1 MSDKAWKQAER
12 RIASFFGTVRAVL
25 SGSSNR
31 DDKGCS
37 DSIHPRLFIEAKYRE
52 KHQVRSLHDKTKAL
66 AAKEKKIPVVALV
79 DKSRPGFLICVHCD
93 DFVGVVA
100 EWIAGLDEVHKDGLE
115 GDIRRA
121 YLRRRGL
128 EVES

>member
-37 DSIHPRLFIEAKYRE
+37 DSVHEALFIEAKYRE
-52 KHQVRSLHDKTKAL
+52 KHQVRTLHDRTKAL
-66 AAKEKKIPVVALV
+66 AAKEKKLPVVALV
-79 DKSRPGFLICVHCD
+79 DKSRPGFLICIHSD

-100 EWIAGLDEVHKDGLE
+100 EFLASFDGEAKDALE
-115 GDIRRA
+115 GEIRRA
-121 YLRRRGL
+121 WNRRHGMD
-128 EVES
+128 VP